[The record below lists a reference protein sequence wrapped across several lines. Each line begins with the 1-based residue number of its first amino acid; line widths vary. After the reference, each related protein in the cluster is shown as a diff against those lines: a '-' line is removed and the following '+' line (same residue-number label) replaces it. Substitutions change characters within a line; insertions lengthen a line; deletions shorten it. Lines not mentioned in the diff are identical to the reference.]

1 MEEQLRYVVCTHWH
15 EDHIMGL
22 SKLIEACSGQTV
34 LAMSCADD
42 REKFVYE
49 MMEKCNY
56 TGNSRKL
63 TELRDSIN
71 KANKKGIKIKRVQQD
86 QMIFNKNGTECFA
99 LSPSSS
105 EIDKFSRELA
115 CAQEKYHK
123 AMGQVAKL
131 KQLGVAAIEE
141 AAAVEEDIFGAFAD
155 LITEKLDEDSK
166 SLEEVDD
173 LLKYKD
179 AKRVET
185 NNRCVAMLLKIKG
198 HNVVLGADLEHD
210 AKKSPDGGWQSV
222 SDSEC
227 MEDVEANLYKI
238 PHHGSETG
246 YYEYFLHKHIK
257 PDAVSKLTSWII
269 GAKVLPKAEMLRKY
283 YNHSKN
289 LYVTTTSLLKR
300 KNNEENRTFRK
311 IMNESTEEIL
321 EFKPLLGIIRSRINI
336 DSEDDT
342 WRTEYFGSAKLIEK
356 DYLDSLE

>member
-1 MEEQLRYVVCTHWH
+1 
-15 EDHIMGL
+15 
-22 SKLIEACSGQTV
+22 
-34 LAMSCADD
+34 
-42 REKFVYE
+42 
-49 MMEKCNY
+49 
-56 TGNSRKL
+56 
-63 TELRDSIN
+63 
-71 KANKKGIKIKRVQQD
+71 
-86 QMIFNKNGTECFA
+86 
-99 LSPSSS
+99 
-105 EIDKFSRELA
+105 
-115 CAQEKYHK
+115 
-123 AMGQVAKL
+123 
-131 KQLGVAAIEE
+131 
-141 AAAVEEDIFGAFAD
+141 
-155 LITEKLDEDSK
+155 
-166 SLEEVDD
+166 
-173 LLKYKD
+173 
-179 AKRVET
+179 
-185 NNRCVAMLLKIKG
+185 MLLKIKG

-222 SDSEC
+222 SDCEC

-342 WRTEYFGSAKLIEK
+342 WRTEFFGSAKLIEK